1 MKDIIISVR
10 RQKTELWF
18 LAGSFVA
25 ANLANL
31 WAIYTYGAPV
41 KEMLTSF
48 FYVLA
53 FTLFIYALTVVVRL
67 LIHGIGNLIFKNKK
81 TNRKSL

>member
-18 LAGSFVA
+18 FAASFVA

-53 FTLFIYALTVVVRL
+53 FTLFIYAMTVIVRL
-67 LIHGIGNLIFKNKK
+67 LIKGICSLILKNKK
-81 TNRKSL
+81 ENRKSL